1 VSYEEWESSVPE
13 RLRADPLWSL
23 RVYRT
28 ALYAGELGRADA
40 ALVARLDEYDHVAT
54 QLARATASIS
64 ANIAEGYS
72 RLGPRDRG
80 RYYEFALG
88 SAREARDWYF
98 KARGAL
104 GTEVAEGRMDLHTTL
119 VKILTVLARQN
130 RPTMPAAAA
139 SSD

>member
-1 VSYEEWESSVPE
+1 MTYEEWEGSVPE

-28 ALYAGELGRADA
+28 ALYAGELGHADA
-40 ALVARLDEYDHVAT
+40 TRLARHGEYDHVAA
-54 QLARATASIS
+54 QLARATSSIS

-98 KARGAL
+98 KARSAL
-104 GTEVAEGRMDLHTTL
+104 GVDVAEGRIDLHTTL
-119 VKILTVLARQN
+119 VRILTVLARQN
-130 RPTMPAAAA
+130 RPTMPAATGA
-139 SSD
+139 SD